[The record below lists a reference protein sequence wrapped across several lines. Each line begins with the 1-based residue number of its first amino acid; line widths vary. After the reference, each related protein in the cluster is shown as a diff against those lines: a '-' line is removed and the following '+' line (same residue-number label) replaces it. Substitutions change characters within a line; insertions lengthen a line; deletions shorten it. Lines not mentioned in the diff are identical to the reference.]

1 MNTLFRVLY
10 TVVIQWRTYM
20 MVCGLEE
27 GWGCVSLMDREM
39 VSNPDKTQKVSFS
52 EIFKQTGLRLDDWA
66 DPAYSSRQLIFLRP
80 HINPQVSMIS
90 TRDKK

>member
-1 MNTLFRVLY
+1 
-10 TVVIQWRTYM
+10 M

-39 VSNPDKTQKVSFS
+39 VSNAADKTQKVSFS